1 MAIPGGR
8 PPARARCGACNG
20 PIESMGPVRLDLAR
34 MGTLTTC
41 DARCTMA
48 SGPSCN
54 CQCQGA
60 NHGTGIRVGVAVQSG
75 GLVRVTPPH
84 VERAQ
89 RIAREW
95 AEALREVRARVDRHY
110 PEIARVRRGEQ
121 VNPFAAT
128 RAKAGIAILDRVAA
142 AETMRAHPAR
152 LQAISKINDTLTEAA
167 R

>member
-1 MAIPGGR
+1 
-8 PPARARCGACNG
+8 
-20 PIESMGPVRLDLAR
+20 MGQVRIQRLIDVAH
-34 MGTLTTC
+34 LTPC

-48 SGPSCN
+48 AGPDCN
-54 CQCQGA
+54 CQCGGK
-60 NHGTGIRVGVAVQSG
+60 NHGTGIAVAVAFAAR
-75 GLVRVTPPH
+75 GLPRITPPH

-89 RIAREW
+89 RIAGEW

-152 LQAISKINDTLTEAA
+152 LQAIAKINDTLTKAA